1 MAPATTK
8 MEPLSDGKYA
18 ILLALIG
25 AHSLVGGYYAATRPE
40 GAGWRLFSWHPMLM
54 LCGKKMKRLIVLCDD
69 ETCKEEGEDD

>member
-1 MAPATTK
+1 MRPTTQHLNTQHHTSMAPASTK
-8 MEPLSDGKYA
+8 MEPMSDGKYA

-54 LCGKKMKRLIVLCDD
+54 LCGK
-69 ETCKEEGEDD
+69 TSN